1 MFEQVK
7 KNVPGN
13 IVALKI
19 SGEVTQKDFDS
30 ICRIMDNAVKNHGT
44 IRLILVVEHYA
55 SLSSAEALYEDL
67 RFAHLYSGNIER
79 MAVVGD
85 RAWKSTWVALFGL
98 FSGFLTNYYDKTEII
113 KAWNWLQ
120 QS

>member
-1 MFEQVK
+1 MFEQV

-30 ICRIMDNAVKNHGT
+30 ISRIMDNAIKKYVT
-44 IRLILVVEHYA
+44 IRLLLVVEHYD
-55 SLSSAEALYEDL
+55 SFFSAESLYEDL
-67 RFAHLYSGNIER
+67 KFAHIYSNSIER

-85 RAWKSTWVALFGL
+85 RTWKSTWVALFGL
-98 FSGFLTNYYDKTEII
+98 FSGFLTHYFDGTEINN
-113 KAWNWLQ
+113 AWNWLQ